1 MIGPV
6 NPYLMMRQYFKSIF
20 EASSPLSSP
29 EGTEGRASFNIEGFF
44 R

>member
-20 EASSPLSSP
+20 EASSLSSP

>member
-29 EGTEGRASFNIEGFF
+29 EGRASFNIEGFF